1 MDTGFIEKNNSIEI
15 FPSKEE
21 VLSSMQCREGDLIYE
36 SVSKEFDALSER
48 IRNSLDVRR
57 TIYTDGRN
65 IYISITAGSRISDLS
80 QSLFNDGEGVGGL
93 IVNNAADCALF
104 AAEEQTAESIK
115 YLCAKW
121 GKGISERLEDVED
134 QHEALLKAPLEGVML
149 TDAGMLS
156 PVKSMSYRLVLSDE
170 KEIFRAQ
177 HNCALCPCKD
187 CPRRSAPFEG
197 EFKVISDFEYKPQN
211 ADGVCIDI
219 GTTTIAAVRLENGK
233 IVSSHSELNRQRRF
247 GADVLSR
254 IEAANSGRAAE
265 LRSAVE
271 YQLKSCIS
279 AVGGNEKRIIAAANT
294 TMVSL
299 LMGYDC
305 SELGVYP
312 FRAESL
318 ENTFCEKVGAELV
331 GGISAFVGG
340 DITSGLYM
348 CGFDEN
354 EEVCLFIDLGTNGE
368 MAIGNKDGI
377 LCTST
382 AAGPAFEG
390 GKISC
395 GTGSVDGA
403 ICAVSSEDG
412 ILKAETINGA
422 KPCGICGTGLV
433 ELMAELLNLGYI
445 DSTGLI
451 NKRFGGKINVSEG
464 VYINQRDIRELQ
476 TAKGAIRAGIEI
488 LISEYGIDESEISR
502 VYIAGGFGKRLNADK
517 ACTIGLLPPRLAG
530 KYMAVGNSS
539 LGGCAKLLDNA
550 DGFEHTDRI
559 RKISKDFP
567 LAENERF
574 TDLYIKYMDFCDEK

>member
-1 MDTGFIEKNNSIEI
+1 MDKGFIEKDNSIEI

-21 VLSSMQCREGDLIYE
+21 VLNSMQCREGDLIYE

-48 IRNSLDVRR
+48 IRNCLDVRR
-57 TIYTDGRN
+57 TIFTDGRN
-65 IYISITAGSRISDLS
+65 IYISITAGGRISDLS
-80 QSLFNDGEGVGGL
+80 QSLFDDGEGVGGL

-104 AAEEQTAESIK
+104 AAEEQTAESVK
-115 YLCAKW
+115 YLCARW
-121 GKGISERLEDVED
+121 GKGISERLENTED
-134 QHEALLKAPLEGVML
+134 QHEALMKAPLEGVML

-156 PVKSMSYRLVLSDE
+156 PVKSMSYKLVLSDE
-170 KEIFRAQ
+170 TEVFRAQ

-187 CPRRSAPFEG
+187 CPRRMAPFEG
-197 EFKVISDFEYKPQN
+197 EFKVISDFEYKPRS

-219 GTTTIAAVRLENGK
+219 GTTTIAAIRLENGK
-233 IVSSHSELNRQRRF
+233 TVASHSELNRQRRF

-271 YQLKSCIS
+271 YQLRSCIS
-279 AVGGNEKRIIAAANT
+279 AVGGEGKRIIAAANT

-305 SELGVYP
+305 SQLGVYP

-318 ENTFCEKVGAELV
+318 ENVFCEKAGAELV

-368 MAIGNKDGI
+368 MAIGNKNGI

-445 DSTGLI
+445 DRTGLI
-451 NKRFGGKINVSEG
+451 NKRFGGKIAVSEG
-464 VYINQRDIRELQ
+464 VYINQLDIRELQ

-502 VYIAGGFGKRLNADK
+502 VYIAGGFGKRLNTDK
-517 ACTIGLLPPRLAG
+517 ACAIGLLPPQLAG
-530 KYMAVGNSS
+530 KYISVGNSS
-539 LGGCAKLLDNA
+539 LGGCAKLLDNP
-550 DGFEHTDRI
+550 DGFEHTDMI
-559 RKISKDFP
+559 RRISKDFP

-574 TDLYIKYMDFCDEK
+574 TDLYIKYMDF

>member
-1 MDTGFIEKNNSIEI
+1 MDKGFIEKDNSIEI

-21 VLSSMQCREGDLIYE
+21 VLNSMQCREGDLIYE

-48 IRNSLDVRR
+48 IRNCLDLRR
-57 TIYTDGRN
+57 TIFTDGRN
-65 IYISITAGSRISDLS
+65 IYISITAGVRISDLS
-80 QSLFNDGEGVGGL
+80 QSLFDDGEGVGGL

-104 AAEEQTAESIK
+104 AAEEQTAESVK
-115 YLCAKW
+115 YLCARW
-121 GKGISERLEDVED
+121 GKGISERLENTED
-134 QHEALLKAPLEGVML
+134 QHEALMKAPLEGVML

-156 PVKSMSYRLVLSDE
+156 PVKSMSYKLVLSDE
-170 KEIFRAQ
+170 TEVFRAQ

-187 CPRRSAPFEG
+187 CPRRMAPFEG
-197 EFKVISDFEYKPQN
+197 EFKVISDFEYKPWS

-219 GTTTIAAVRLENGK
+219 GTTTIAAIRLENGK
-233 IVSSHSELNRQRRF
+233 TVASHSELNRQRRF

-271 YQLKSCIS
+271 YQLRSCIS
-279 AVGGNEKRIIAAANT
+279 AVGGEGKRIIAAANT

-305 SELGVYP
+305 SQLGVYP

-318 ENTFCEKVGAELV
+318 ENVFCEKAGAELV

-368 MAIGNKDGI
+368 MAIGNKNGI

-445 DSTGLI
+445 DRTGLI
-451 NKRFGGKINVSEG
+451 NKRFGGKIAVSEG
-464 VYINQRDIRELQ
+464 VYINQSDIRELQ

-488 LISEYGIDESEISR
+488 LISEYGIDESEISL

-517 ACTIGLLPPRLAG
+517 ACAIGLLPPQLAG
-530 KYMAVGNSS
+530 KYISVGNSS
-539 LGGCAKLLDNA
+539 LGGCAKLLDNP
-550 DGFEHTDRI
+550 DGFEHTDMIRRI
-559 RKISKDFP
+559 SRDFP

-574 TDLYIKYMDFCDEK
+574 TDLYIKYMDF

>member
-1 MDTGFIEKNNSIEI
+1 MDKGFIEKDDSIEI

-21 VLSSMQCREGDLIYE
+21 VLNSMQCREGDLIYE

-48 IRNSLDVRR
+48 IINCLDLRR
-57 TIYTDGRN
+57 TIFTDGRN
-65 IYISITAGSRISDLS
+65 IYISITAGVRISDLS
-80 QSLFNDGEGVGGL
+80 QSLFDDGEGVGGL

-104 AAEEQTAESIK
+104 AAEEQTAESVK
-115 YLCAKW
+115 YLCARW
-121 GKGISERLEDVED
+121 GKGISERLENTED
-134 QHEALLKAPLEGVML
+134 QHEALMKAPLEGVML

-156 PVKSMSYRLVLSDE
+156 PVKSMSYKLVLSDE
-170 KEIFRAQ
+170 TEVFRAQ

-187 CPRRSAPFEG
+187 CPRRMAPFEG
-197 EFKVISDFEYKPQN
+197 EFKVISDFEYKPRS

-219 GTTTIAAVRLENGK
+219 GTTTIAAIRLENGK
-233 IVSSHSELNRQRRF
+233 TVASHSELNRQRRF

-271 YQLKSCIS
+271 YQLRSCIS
-279 AVGGNEKRIIAAANT
+279 AVGGEGKRIIAAANT

-305 SELGVYP
+305 SQLGVYP

-318 ENTFCEKVGAELV
+318 ENVFCEKAGAELV

-368 MAIGNKDGI
+368 MAIGNKNGI

-445 DSTGLI
+445 DRTGLI
-451 NKRFGGKINVSEG
+451 NKHFGGKIAVSEG
-464 VYINQRDIRELQ
+464 VYINQSDIRELQ

-502 VYIAGGFGKRLNADK
+502 VYIAGGFGKRLNTDK
-517 ACTIGLLPPRLAG
+517 ACAIGLLPPQLAG
-530 KYMAVGNSS
+530 KYISVGNSS
-539 LGGCAKLLDNA
+539 LGGCAKLLDNT
-550 DGFEHTDRI
+550 DGFEHTDMI
-559 RKISKDFP
+559 RRISKDFP
-567 LAENERF
+567 LAEKERF
-574 TDLYIKYMDFCDEK
+574 TDLYIKYMDF